1 MKGRERKESYLVNA
15 LVEVKGLL
23 LQQVEL
29 IILNKNRLK
38 NRQKCTLIC
47 LLSDIIAVCC
57 TEPVQIHINSALT
70 TIVSL
75 LRLLRKQHRI
85 NLKFM
90 IIVMFQYRTYLRDMD
105 MRLMA
110 TKRPAPAMGTGSIK
124 KEKVFV
130 LYVVTATFLGD
141 LPALVYL
148 WCIRYVIYKLSSQ
161 A

>member
-70 TIVSL
+70 TIV
-75 LRLLRKQHRI
+75 
-85 NLKFM
+85 
-90 IIVMFQYRTYLRDMD
+90 YY
-105 MRLMA
+105 
-110 TKRPAPAMGTGSIK
+110 
-124 KEKVFV
+124 
-130 LYVVTATFLGD
+130 
-141 LPALVYL
+141 
-148 WCIRYVIYKLSSQ
+148 
-161 A
+161 

>member
-1 MKGRERKESYLVNA
+1 M
-15 LVEVKGLL
+15 
-23 LQQVEL
+23 
-29 IILNKNRLK
+29 
-38 NRQKCTLIC
+38 
-47 LLSDIIAVCC
+47 SDIIAVCC

-75 LRLLRKQHRI
+75 LRLLRKQYRI

-90 IIVMFQYRTYLRDMD
+90 IIVMFQYHTYLRDMD

-130 LYVVTATFLGD
+130 LYVVTATFHGY
-141 LPALVYL
+141 LPAVVYL